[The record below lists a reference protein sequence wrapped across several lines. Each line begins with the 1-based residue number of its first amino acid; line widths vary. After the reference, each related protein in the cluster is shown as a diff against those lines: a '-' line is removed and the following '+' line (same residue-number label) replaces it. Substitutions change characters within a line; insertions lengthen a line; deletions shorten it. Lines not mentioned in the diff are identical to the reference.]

1 MPKKFKSNMNP
12 RVSIII
18 PCYNQGEFLQETLA
32 SLKNC
37 PKYLYE
43 VIIVNDGSTDQFTN
57 NYIKELK
64 RHGYTVLEQENK
76 GLAAARNAAIHAA
89 SGEFILPLDSDN
101 RIKPGYLT
109 NGIAIMDSD
118 LSIAVVYGNAE
129 YFGGRQG
136 IWNPGKFNLQRLMLS
151 NYIDACALVRR
162 SVLEQ
167 VGYYDTGMKY
177 MGWEDW
183 DIWLRIAFAGY
194 KFHHLEKV
202 VWDYRVAD
210 NSMSKQVYNS
220 YEKPNHL
227 EKYVNDKY
235 PQWMGHDYII
245 EHFVKRFKAS
255 PLKFIQK
262 LIIRAYFP
270 DFYNKLLR
278 KNKIRRGI

>member
-1 MPKKFKSNMNP
+1 VPKKFKSNMNP

-18 PCYNQGEFLQETLA
+18 PCYNQGRFLRETLE
-32 SLKNC
+32 SVQNC
-37 PKYLYE
+37 PRDLYE
-43 VIIVNDGSTDQFTN
+43 VVIVNDGSTDQYTN
-57 NYIKELK
+57 DYIDELK
-64 RHGYTVLEQENK
+64 QNGYIVIEQENK
-76 GLAAARNAAIHAA
+76 GLAAARNAAIHA
-89 SGEFILPLDSDN
+89 SRGEFILPLDSDN
-101 RIKPGYLT
+101 RIKADYLT
-109 NGIAIMDSD
+109 NGIAIMESD

-136 IWNPGKFNLQRLMLS
+136 VWNPGKFNLQRLMLS

-162 SVLEQ
+162 SVLER

-194 KFHHLEKV
+194 KFYHLEKV

-235 PQWMGHDYII
+235 PQYMGHDYII
-245 EHFVKRFKAS
+245 EHFIKRLKAS
-255 PLKFIQK
+255 PIKFMQK

-270 DFYNKLLR
+270 NFYNKLLS